1 MFICKWQKVSPMV
14 FCMICLINF
23 NILLGRWHTLNFW
36 KMRLGW
42 MKKLP
47 TWLDKI
53 YLFKSNILKSSVCKI
68 NLHEDLDIL
77 RDNLS
82 NSTITEK
89 NPPCCYILSILMR
102 RIYQFLAQYK
112 FLLHFHLYPIWDLIY
127 IPNGLFYPI
136 LAIGPNL
143 LKVNCLS

>member
-77 RDNLS
+77 RDTLRNR
-82 NSTITEK
+82 TITEK
-89 NPPCCYILSILMR
+89 KNL
-102 RIYQFLAQYK
+102 
-112 FLLHFHLYPIWDLIY
+112 LLHFIYSYAPDLPIFSTIKISFALPFISHMGFNLYSKR
-127 IPNGLFYPI
+127 
-136 LAIGPNL
+136 AIISHFGDA
-143 LKVNCLS
+143 KS

>member
-1 MFICKWQKVSPMV
+1 MFICKRQKVSPMV
-14 FCMICLINF
+14 VCMICFINF

-47 TWLDKI
+47 TWLYKI

-77 RDNLS
+77 RDTLR

-89 NPPCCYILSILMR
+89 NPL
-102 RIYQFLAQYK
+102 
-112 FLLHFHLYPIWDLIY
+112 LLHFIYSYAPDLPIFSTIKISFALPFISHMGFNLYSKRA
-127 IPNGLFYPI
+127 I
-136 LAIGPNL
+136 LSHFSYWSQPA
-143 LKVNCLS
+143 KS